1 MEDFFNQF
9 TRLKVFVNSYNHQL
23 IKVEYIEPFGNS
35 IGVDIFVDRFVLE
48 ITFKPSEDE
57 NHNEIRSKFFLNVNG
72 YFKQFVLNKEFSQ
85 NSFENLKRFRRD
97 FYVQSVTLSN
107 WADAIIEAIKEIEN
121 KTERFLQIC
130 EQSCPLNKDGSH
142 KYKSW
147 KTLAKVEVSFVENT
161 KLVQGIKKYEIVAG
175 PHIVGGNGSFRYWDK
190 RTYVLKYTV
199 DRLACEK
206 PLKYTKEVDVDK
218 YLRAFKERVDR
229 KNLPYELLNSKL
241 SEKIAVITTDM
252 DKDPED
258 RDFYPVN
265 YDHDWQRFLDE
276 SFKDL

>member
-35 IGVDIFVDRFVLE
+35 IGVDIFVERFVLE

-57 NHNEIRSKFFLNVNG
+57 NHNEIRSKLFLNVNG
-72 YFKQFVLNKEFSQ
+72 YFKQFVLYKEFSQ

-107 WADAIIEAIKEIEN
+107 WADAIIVAIKEIEN
-121 KTERFLQIC
+121 ETERFLQIC
-130 EQSCPLNKDGSH
+130 EQSCPLNKDGSN
-142 KYKSW
+142 KFKSW

-161 KLVQGIKKYEIVAG
+161 ELVQGIKKDEIVAG
-175 PHIVGGNGSFRYWDK
+175 SHIVGGNGSFRYWDK

-199 DRLACEK
+199 DRLAYEK
-206 PLKYTKEVDVDK
+206 PLKYTKEVDVDE

-258 RDFYPVN
+258 RDFYPVD
-265 YDHDWQRFLDE
+265 YDRDWQRFLDE